1 MGRATSEHSNLMR
14 LIRLQAADM
23 GHTLFPNQRYK
34 GQIVKRGK
42 VLDARADCGLC
53 DGALDLIGY
62 TNRGR
67 FLAIDAKIG
76 DDRPRTD
83 QIGFANAVK
92 ASGGIAGF
100 AWSVQ
105 DFIDIMTEQDI

>member
-1 MGRATSEHSNLMR
+1 MGRDTQEHSNLMR
-14 LIRLQAADM
+14 KIRLQAADM

-34 GQIVKRGK
+34 GPIVRKGK
-42 VLDARADCGLC
+42 ITDAWADCGLC

-67 FLAIDAKIG
+67 FLTIDAKVG
-76 DDRPRTD
+76 KDKPRPD

-100 AWSVQ
+100 AWSVK